1 MDWHRDKYV
10 KDDPLKWARG
20 KNPCLYQKSGD
31 DWRLTTDERKR
42 ILLNNIYGVDIDH
55 QAVEVTKLS
64 LLLKVLEGEDEET
77 IQRQLSL
84 FQQRALPDLGN
95 NIKCGNSLIGSDFY
109 DGQLNL
115 FDDEEM
121 YRINA
126 FDWENEFPNI
136 MKNGGFDAVIGNPPY
151 IRIQALKEWAPVEV
165 EFYKIRYDSASRGNY
180 DIYVVFVEKGL
191 SLLNEKGRLGFI
203 LPHKFF
209 KAQYGAALRMKV
221 TSGNHLSK
229 IIHFGDQ
236 QVFSGATTYTCLLF
250 LDKRGK
256 NEFLYV
262 KAHQLREWQDGQA
275 TDEGEIN
282 SGKATDNPW
291 NFVVGRG
298 SDLFEKLEKMPLRL
312 KDVAEKMFQ
321 GLVTSSDPVYLL
333 EPVGNN
339 REGHTRVRSKATN
352 KEYLL
357 ESEII
362 PPLCKGSL
370 DVRRYAANPSKRVL
384 FPYDSKSSAKFERTI
399 LIPESQFRTDFPN
412 AWAYLKENYEVLRNR
427 EKGKM
432 CHEKWYGYVYPK
444 SVSMFGKPK
453 ILTPSIAMNPS
464 YTYDQNGELYF
475 VGSGGG
481 GGGGYGITLKED
493 SKMEYEFLL
502 GLLNSKLLSFF
513 HKKISSPFRGG
524 YYAYSRQ
531 YIEQL
536 PICKVDEHDISAKT
550 LQNQIV
556 NMVKNI
562 LNSTE
567 KLATAKT
574 PQEKT
579 LTQRQIEATD
589 RQIDN
594 LVYELYDLTDE
605 EIEIVE
611 AASG

>member
-1 MDWHRDKYV
+1 
-10 KDDPLKWARG
+10 
-20 KNPCLYQKSGD
+20 
-31 DWRLTTDERKR
+31 
-42 ILLNNIYGVDIDH
+42 
-55 QAVEVTKLS
+55 
-64 LLLKVLEGEDEET
+64 
-77 IQRQLSL
+77 
-84 FQQRALPDLGN
+84 
-95 NIKCGNSLIGSDFY
+95 
-109 DGQLNL
+109 
-115 FDDEEM
+115 
-121 YRINA
+121 
-126 FDWENEFPNI
+126 
-136 MKNGGFDAVIGNPPY
+136 
-151 IRIQALKEWAPVEV
+151 
-165 EFYKIRYDSASRGNY
+165 
-180 DIYVVFVEKGL
+180 
-191 SLLNEKGRLGFI
+191 
-203 LPHKFF
+203 
-209 KAQYGAALRMKV
+209 
-221 TSGNHLSK
+221 
-229 IIHFGDQ
+229 
-236 QVFSGATTYTCLLF
+236 
-250 LDKRGK
+250 
-256 NEFLYV
+256 
-262 KAHQLREWQDGQA
+262 
-275 TDEGEIN
+275 
-282 SGKATDNPW
+282 
-291 NFVVGRG
+291 
-298 SDLFEKLEKMPLRL
+298 
-312 KDVAEKMFQ
+312 
-321 GLVTSSDPVYLL
+321 
-333 EPVGNN
+333 
-339 REGHTRVRSKATN
+339 
-352 KEYLL
+352 
-357 ESEII
+357 
-362 PPLCKGSL
+362 
-370 DVRRYAANPSKRVL
+370 
-384 FPYDSKSSAKFERTI
+384 
-399 LIPESQFRTDFPN
+399 
-412 AWAYLKENYEVLRNR
+412 
-427 EKGKM
+427 
-432 CHEKWYGYVYPK
+432 
-444 SVSMFGKPK
+444 MFGKPK